1 MQWSKYLA
9 LWPSSKYL
17 LPVCYMR
24 LKWLPIFVSVCNSCC
39 FILFQ
44 QHIQP
49 GFIFAESFQ
58 AEKGSLGNLQWWHL
72 FSVQFHLAA
81 SNFYHLICA
90 SPASQFASE
99 KIVRLKGESFM
110 GAKASKVRLFQERC
124 AIARARAHTRAEVFR
139 HMINCMHR

>member
-24 LKWLPIFVSVCNSCC
+24 LKWLPIFVSVCDSCC

-58 AEKGSLGNLQWWHL
+58 AEKDSLGNLQWWHL
-72 FSVQFHLAA
+72 FSVQFHLAV
-81 SNFYHLICA
+81 SNFCHLICA
-90 SPASQFASE
+90 SPASQICFRKNCKIE
-99 KIVRLKGESFM
+99 KWKFYGCKSIKNQAFSGE
-110 GAKASKVRLFQERC
+110 VCNRTRT
-124 AIARARAHTRAEVFR
+124 RPHT
-139 HMINCMHR
+139 HRSV